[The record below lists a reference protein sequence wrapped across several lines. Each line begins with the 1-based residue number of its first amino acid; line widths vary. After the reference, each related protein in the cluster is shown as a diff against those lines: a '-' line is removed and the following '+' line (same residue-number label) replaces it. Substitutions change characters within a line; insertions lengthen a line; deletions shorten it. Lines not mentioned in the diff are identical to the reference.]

1 MSATIIVE
9 DGTGKTD
16 SNSYVSEADLATYG
30 TNRGVT
36 ISGTA
41 ADLLIKAMDYLED
54 QNFLGT
60 IASDTQALQWP
71 RYNVVIDTYYVDSDE
86 IPQLLIDA
94 QCETA
99 LAIDAGTDPL
109 QNVGRAKSKTTVG
122 PITVEY
128 EKGTREYTE
137 VQRIDAKLRK
147 LLASQGS
154 GAKVIR
160 A

>member
-1 MSATIIVE
+1 MSATIVVE

-16 SNSYVSEADLATYG
+16 SNSYVSAADLATYG
-30 TNRGVT
+30 TDRGVT

-41 ADLLIKAMDYLED
+41 EDLLIKAMDYLED
-54 QNFLGT
+54 QRFKGN

-71 RYNVVIDTYYVDSDE
+71 RNYVVIDGYYVESTE

-94 QCETA
+94 ECEIA
-99 LAIDAGTDPL
+99 LAIDAGNDPL
-109 QNVGRAKSKTTVG
+109 QDVGRTKSKTTVG

-128 EKGTREYTE
+128 EKGTRDFTK
-137 VQRIDAKLRK
+137 VQRIDSKLRK
-147 LLASQGS
+147 LLIAGGS
-154 GAKVIR
+154 HAVVIR